1 MYIREERNRL
11 GKELASLS
19 QQSKRLPALTYS
31 RTGRRAQHT
40 VKARQNFCFKNSDA
54 YRWALSCSHCSD
66 KHLPTRLTGK
76 EPTCQCRRHERCRF
90 DPWVRKLSTG
100 EGNGNPLQ
108 YSCLDR
114 GAWRPTVHGDLKE
127 SDMIGHICTHR
138 SHQIFQKCLQLYI
151 KVWVFIF
158 IFALLYFVFGWKTKV
173 RNEFNICVNVRLE
186 IKAQNLTEEL
196 GSRKLH

>member
-1 MYIREERNRL
+1 MYIQEERNRL

-31 RTGRRAQHT
+31 GTGRRAQHT
-40 VKARQNFCFKNSDA
+40 VKARKNFCFKNSDA

-76 EPTCQCRRHERCRF
+76 EPTCQCRRHKRCGF
-90 DPWVRKLSTG
+90 DPWVRKLSIG
-100 EGNGNPLQ
+100 EGNGNPHQ

-114 GAWRPTVHGDLKE
+114 GAWWPTVHGDLKE

-138 SHQIFQKCLQLYI
+138 SHQIFQMLIAVYKGLGFYFYFC
-151 KVWVFIF
+151 
-158 IFALLYFVFGWKTKV
+158 FALFCFW
-173 RNEFNICVNVRLE
+173 LE
-186 IKAQNLTEEL
+186 NQ
-196 GSRKLH
+196 G